1 MKPGP
6 RVPTFEELPPT
17 LPVFPLSGVLLLP
30 RGHLPLNIFEPRYLA
45 MVDDALAADR
55 LIGMIQPS
63 DSDPA
68 PEPSAPAG
76 TRSGGAPLYD
86 TGCAG
91 RITAL
96 EETEDGRYLITLT
109 GVARFALGEEMP
121 TIRGYRRFSVDWSG
135 FAGDLEAA
143 EPAEMSRTRLTQA
156 LEPYFKQQG
165 INANWQAIEQT
176 PDERLVTSLAMICPF
191 QPPEKQALLEAP
203 GLAERAELMLSL
215 LEMAVLE
222 HSGGD
227 EGSRH

>member
-17 LPVFPLSGVLLLP
+17 LPVFPLTGVLLLP

-63 DSDPA
+63 D
-68 PEPSAPAG
+68 
-76 TRSGGAPLYD
+76 GAEGRAASPPLYA

-96 EETEDGRYLITLT
+96 EETDDGRYLITLT
-109 GVARFALGEEMP
+109 GVARFTPGEEMP
-121 TIRGYRRFSVDWSG
+121 TTRGYRRFAVDWSG
-135 FAGDLEAA
+135 YAEDLAGEDAAAGDGPEVD
-143 EPAEMSRTRLTQA
+143 RDRLTQA

-165 INANWQAIEQT
+165 INANWEAIKQT
-176 PDERLVTSLAMICPF
+176 PDERLVTSLSMICPF

-222 HSGGD
+222 QSGD
-227 EGSRH
+227 EGARH